1 MRPEDLLARLE
12 AGYEYDPM
20 YGRLCNERDQLKAE
34 NAKLRELVLDAWGDG
49 HPDRYCDGCDIR
61 DECHDD
67 IERMRKDGM
76 LRFSRC
82 LFETQIEQRMREL
95 GIEVD

>member
-34 NAKLRELVLDAWGDG
+34 NAKLRELLADVFCDFVRCDMALREHGRTYLAYT
-49 HPDRYCDGCDIR
+49 RYID
-61 DECHDD
+61 
-67 IERMRKDGM
+67 
-76 LRFSRC
+76 
-82 LFETQIEQRMREL
+82 RMREL
-95 GIEVD
+95 GVEV